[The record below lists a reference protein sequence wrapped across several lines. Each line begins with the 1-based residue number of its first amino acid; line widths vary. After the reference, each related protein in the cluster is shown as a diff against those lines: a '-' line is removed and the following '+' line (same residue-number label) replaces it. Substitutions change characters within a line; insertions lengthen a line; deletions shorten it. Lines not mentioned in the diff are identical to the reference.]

1 MLSLSVSSFSKKTRG
16 FTLIELMIVV
26 VIIGILASVGIP
38 MYQNYVQRGYRT
50 EAMQILQDV
59 MLAQENYYNDN
70 IAYLTFDAGAGG
82 NANRQSLGITDL
94 INGNTRYNFAAA
106 SCNNVNNTVQCIQ
119 ITATPTDQN
128 VLNSDGS
135 LSLNSAGQERRTV
148 GAVIYNWKGDRVN

>member
-1 MLSLSVSSFSKKTRG
+1 MFSLSISSFSKKAQG

-26 VIIGILASVGIP
+26 AIIGILASVGIP
-38 MYQNYVQRGYRT
+38 MYQDYVQRGYRT

-59 MLAQENYYNDN
+59 MLAQEQYYNDN
-70 IAYLTFDAGAGG
+70 ITYLAFTAAATD
-82 NANRQSLGITDL
+82 ANRQTLGITNL
-94 INGNTRYNFAAA
+94 LNGNTRYNFTAA
-106 SCNNVNNTVQCIQ
+106 SCRNAGTSIQCIQ
-119 ITATPTDQN
+119 ITATPTSRD